1 MGGGQGE
8 DVTSSSGAGGGD
20 ITGGS
25 GREGGK
31 GREGGGSEEGS
42 SAPGWICFLGGF
54 WWFGRFLVCL
64 TGRRGRVRA
73 TAVAPGGGERF
84 HHGTGPGLCFISPA
98 PPFSM
103 ALFHPK
109 T

>member
-31 GREGGGSEEGS
+31 GREGKEVAARRA
-42 SAPGWICFLGGF
+42 APRRGGF
-54 WWFGRFLVCL
+54 VFSEVFGGLDVFWFV
-64 TGRRGRVRA
+64 
-73 TAVAPGGGERF
+73 
-84 HHGTGPGLCFISPA
+84 
-98 PPFSM
+98 
-103 ALFHPK
+103 
-109 T
+109 